1 VTDPD
6 ADAWTDGGAEPD
18 ADGAPGRA
26 NGTPEPD
33 GTPQGVSTLV
43 APGAV
48 TARAFLDDAL
58 DRDALVTVFGRCTVE
73 YDGRAASTLGPGD
86 RHLMLKPDGSALV
99 HTEEGQQPV
108 NWQPPGCTHDA
119 SVDGGRLRLR
129 SERTTPR
136 EVLLVEFETV
146 DHVAAFD
153 ASDDEAFALTGTE
166 ADLRERIL
174 EDPDLVE
181 PGFTPLATERDT
193 AAGAVD
199 VYGEDERGRVVVLE
213 LKRRRVGP
221 DAAGQLSRYVD
232 ALRRELHADTDVR
245 GILVAPSVTD
255 RARRLLA
262 EQGLEFV
269 ALGPDADRDRDR

>member
-1 VTDPD
+1 VTDVD
-6 ADAWTDGGAEPD
+6 ADADREGTTGRAEP
-18 ADGAPGRA
+18 
-26 NGTPEPD
+26 PEPD
-33 GTPQGVSTLV
+33 GSAPGVSTLV
-43 APGAV
+43 GPDLER
-48 TARAFLDDAL
+48 ARAFLEAAL

-86 RHLMLKPDGSALV
+86 RHLMLKPDGSVLV
-99 HTEEGQQPV
+99 HTEEGQKPV
-108 NWQPPGCTHDA
+108 NWQPPGCTHEV
-119 SVDGGRLRLR
+119 SVEQGRLRLR
-129 SERTTPR
+129 SERTTPS
-136 EVLLVEFETV
+136 EELLVEFESV
-146 DHVAAFD
+146 GHAAAFD
-153 ASDDEAFALTGTE
+153 ARDEGEFALSGTE

-174 EDPDLVE
+174 EDPALVE

-199 VYGEDERGRVVVLE
+199 VYGEDERGRTVVLE

-262 EQGLEFV
+262 ERGLEFV
-269 ALGPDADRDRDR
+269 ALGPDAAATGGE